1 MQQLAAQEGKP
12 ELDQVK
18 QIYPL
23 SVSTPASGGAPAYPN
38 GYIKYENSAAP
49 KPPRHRSPHWK
60 NCAKLNITLPNRKST
75 SMKDSKL
82 QDICGSKIIDA
93 TLTIDDAGISF
104 ENGAR
109 LAIYNHYELIGDLPN
124 HAKSLI
130 GKSINRVSEDNYTIS
145 ITIEGNITIKINMRD
160 DGYTGP
166 EAIQLIISKQ
176 EIIIWS

>member
-1 MQQLAAQEGKP
+1 
-12 ELDQVK
+12 
-18 QIYPL
+18 
-23 SVSTPASGGAPAYPN
+23 
-38 GYIKYENSAAP
+38 
-49 KPPRHRSPHWK
+49 
-60 NCAKLNITLPNRKST
+60 
-75 SMKDSKL
+75 MKDSKL

-124 HAKSLI
+124 HAKPLI

-166 EAIQLIISKQ
+166 EAIQLITSKQ